1 MKNLRKIGK
10 WTLWL
15 AGLLAALFL
24 LAWVLLQRPAVQQW
38 AVNRITADLSQRW
51 GAKVAIDKVD
61 IRFFKTLALEGIYLQ
76 DQNQDTLLYA
86 EKLAANISLF
96 SIFDQQLHVQGIS
109 LEHAVAQVKRTGT
122 DSSYNFS
129 FLLAQPKT
137 KAASNPSESYWD
149 IDLEKVRLNDLRLTL
164 EDEWGGTRGEVV
176 VDELAIDV
184 EDLDLSQQKLV
195 VEQLKLSQAVVNLK
209 TIQKKGPKEQEDRTG
224 TNTDSPL
231 LAWPS
236 FPWDIEVEQVQ
247 LSNNKFDY
255 QQYSIDSI
263 GETVGSIAIEL
274 AELNAQ
280 LEAISWKEK
289 QGQLQLS
296 NLSFLAQNGIQVDN
310 LTGAVDVSENG
321 IEVKDW
327 SLTTP
332 NSEIG
337 IAAKMDFPVGGLRRS
352 NWQETKV
359 AGNIKPTQIAIAE
372 LEEIWPFINQWLRTD
387 VAGTA
392 IDLSGVIGGTLGELA
407 LSQASI
413 GIANRLRLNAQLSA
427 QNWWSKDNA
436 LLLLQGISLQTS
448 YEALEAVV
456 KKAFLPSGLK
466 TLGQISVSLGGGGS
480 WDNFRLGRLALSTS
494 SGTQL
499 LANGRIKNREQ
510 WENSQFELTINSFS
524 TSAAEWRG
532 FSPGLPPLLD
542 SLGIIQGQASGLG
555 SLSDFK
561 VTSLVEGD
569 WGQLDWDI
577 AMQTGRDW
585 RTAGYQL
592 TAALRPSDI
601 GNLISIK
608 ELEGPILIEVAA
620 NGQGLTWPDLTADLQ
635 AQIKQATYKG
645 YAYPTVTYN
654 GKLEKGNLANH
665 LMAANADL
673 DIDLKSKVA
682 LNDSLLAVDFD
693 IAIKELSTQ
702 ALHLTDSALAVQLTA
717 NGRFEGNTLDELT
730 GELNLNDVYI
740 ANDSLDYRTTD
751 INLISEIGEEQERR
765 LALSTDFLAA
775 SMTGDFEPSRLGIL
789 LLDLL
794 DHHFKL
800 ETVLDTQWVVGLD
813 SLTYNSALRDQ
824 SLTADFHLKD
834 ARPFQILALPAL
846 KRLDQAQL
854 NLKVDHSRQRLAL
867 TASVDSLKYANLNL
881 DEAQIFMTGNPDKMD
896 GQAVLKLARKGSA
909 GLESVK
915 LNTHWQNDSLQ
926 LALNIADTLAAEQL
940 AIGGQLTQKDQQF
953 LLHLDPDLVLN
964 GKSWQVAPG
973 HLVHLKPNW
982 FEIDELRLQKDAQT
996 LLIESESQGA
1006 SGRIAPLKLTFEQF
1020 ELSEVSDLFRFP
1032 DSLINGHVD
1041 GYVDFY
1047 DLDQKPYF
1055 TADISVPD
1063 LLWYQQQMGTL
1074 QLSAEQ
1080 DLSRAAIQL
1089 KLGLNSEEN
1098 RLGLTGSYQ
1107 TKTQE
1112 LDITTVI
1119 DQLNLR
1125 FLNPVTTGVLT
1136 ANEGS
1141 ISGNIAVKGN
1151 LSDPRISGTIE
1162 VDTFSTYV
1170 PFAHSK
1176 FRIPATTLQVDN
1188 RALRL
1193 EPTTIRDELGHTADL
1208 FGEIRHKNFSDF
1220 QLDLKVLTDR
1230 FRFLNTTVA
1239 DNELFYGQLFVRS
1252 DITVTGPLGEPRLDI
1267 NATSLSPSTFHLSP
1281 FSVEESIV
1289 QEDEFVIF
1297 GQPSELEKRK
1307 ASEAF
1312 YTIKNSFPFDIRVNL
1327 DLSDNTE
1334 FQFIIDP
1341 ASGDKLVAHGFANLV
1356 LRMTPSGNIRLNG
1369 VYTVSSGTYS
1379 FSYGQVLRRVFDI
1392 REGGRVTFNGN
1403 PLDAKFDLVA
1413 AYTLRTSTYPL
1424 IDSDSQL
1431 DAREEAQSKE
1441 RNPLNVVL
1449 DLNGDLNQP
1458 ALKFAIE
1465 VPQENGS
1472 LIDSRVQRRLELL
1485 NKNPNELNRQVFS
1498 LLLFQNFIQSDQHFS
1513 FNVAETGESVAYS
1526 SVASLFSSQLNKLAD
1541 NYVKG
1546 VEINFDIDA
1555 YRDAYSTDNSEM
1567 VTQLDVDLSK
1577 QFFNNRLKIQA
1588 GTNVDLRN
1596 NGSQANINALS
1607 GDYVIEYK
1615 LTKKGN
1621 YLLRVFRKDEF
1632 DILLDENTAKTGF
1645 SIFFKKAFDSKR
1657 TKK

>member
-1 MKNLRKIGK
+1 MENLRKIGK

-15 AGLLAALFL
+15 AGLLVVLFL

-38 AVNRITADLSQRW
+38 AVNTITADLSQRW
-51 GAKVAIDKVD
+51 EAKVAIDKVN
-61 IRFFKTLALEGIYLQ
+61 IRFFKTLTLEGIYLE
-76 DQNQDTLLYA
+76 DQNQDTLFYA
-86 EKLAANISLF
+86 EELAADISLF
-96 SIFDQQLHVQGIS
+96 SFFDQQLHIQG
-109 LEHAVAQVKRTGT
+109 LNLNHAVAQVKRTSA
-122 DSSYNFS
+122 DSAYNFS
-129 FLLAQPKT
+129 FLLAQPKA
-137 KAASNPSESYWD
+137 KAASNTSASYWD
-149 IDLEKVRLNDLRLTL
+149 IDLKKVKLNELRLL
-164 EDEWGGTRGEVV
+164 LDDQLGGTSGEMV

-184 EDLDLSQQKLV
+184 QDLDLSQQRLV
-195 VEQLKLSQAVVNLK
+195 IEQLKLSQTSVSLNA
-209 TIQKKGPKEQEDRTG
+209 IQRTVLEEPG
-224 TNTDSPL
+224 DSELTNNEVPILT
-231 LAWPS
+231 WPAL
-236 FPWDIEVEQVQ
+236 PWDIEIERV
-247 LSNNKFDY
+247 LLLNNHFDY
-255 QQYSIDSI
+255 QKTSIDST
-263 GETVGSIAIEL
+263 GETARSMAIQL
-274 AELNAQ
+274 AQLNAQ
-280 LEAISWKEK
+280 FEAISWKEK
-289 QGQLQLS
+289 QGQLKLS
-296 NLSFLAQNGIQVDN
+296 SLSFLEQSGIEVES
-310 LTGAVDVSENG
+310 LSGAVEVSENG
-321 IEVKDW
+321 IQLKEWK
-327 SLTTP
+327 LKTP
-332 NSEIG
+332 DSQIG
-337 IAAKMDFPVGGLRRS
+337 VAAKMDFPTEGLRGD
-352 NWQETKV
+352 NWQETQV
-359 AGNIKPTQIAIAE
+359 TGSVRGGEIAVAE
-372 LEEIWPFINQWLRTD
+372 LGGIWPLIHQWLRTD
-387 VAGTA
+387 VEGTA
-392 IDLSGVIGGTLGELA
+392 IDLSGELGGTLGELA

-427 QNWWSKDNA
+427 QNWWSKDDA
-436 LLLLQGISLQTS
+436 LLHLKGLSLQAS
-448 YEALEAVV
+448 YEALEGVL
-456 KKAFLPSGLK
+456 KKELLPTGLQE
-466 TLGQISVSLGGGGS
+466 LGRMNVSLSGRGS
-480 WDNFRLGRLALSTS
+480 WADFRLGRLAISTS

-499 LANGRIKNREQ
+499 LANGRIKNKEQ

-542 SLGIIQGQASGLG
+542 SLGTIQGQASGLG
-555 SLSDFK
+555 SFSDFK
-561 VTSLVEGD
+561 VRSLVEGD

-577 AMQTGRDW
+577 AMQTDNDW

-608 ELEGPILIEVAA
+608 ELEGPILIEAAA

-645 YAYPTVTYN
+645 YAYPTITYN

-665 LMAANADL
+665 LIAANADL

-702 ALHLTDSALAVQLTA
+702 ALHLTDSALAVELTA
-717 NGRFEGNTLDELT
+717 EGQFEGNTLDELL
-730 GELNLNDVYI
+730 GEVNIKDVYI

-751 INLISEIGEEQERR
+751 INFISEIGEGQERR

-775 SMTGDFEPSRLGIL
+775 RVTGDFEPSRLGIL
-789 LLDLL
+789 FLDLL

-813 SLTYNSALRDQ
+813 SLAYHSALRDQ
-824 SLTADFHLKD
+824 NLEARLHLKD
-834 ARPFQILALPAL
+834 ARPLQILALPAL

-881 DEAQIFMTGNPDKMD
+881 DEAQISMTGNPDKMD
-896 GQAVLKLARKGSA
+896 GQALLKLAKKGSA

-915 LNTHWQNDSLQ
+915 LNTHWQNDSIR
-926 LALNIADTLAAEQL
+926 LALNITDTLAAEQL
-940 AIGGQLTQKDQQF
+940 AVGGKLTQQDQQF
-953 LLHLDPDLVLN
+953 LLQLDPDLVLN

-973 HLVHLKPNW
+973 HLLHLKPSW
-982 FEIDELRLQKDAQT
+982 FAIDGLRLQKGTQA
-996 LLIESESQGA
+996 LRIESERQGA
-1006 SGRIAPLKLTFEQF
+1006 SERIAPLKLTFEQF

-1074 QLSAEQ
+1074 QLSAQQ

-1089 KLGLNSEEN
+1089 KLGLNSAEN

-1112 LDITTVI
+1112 LDINTVI

-1125 FLNPVTTGVLT
+1125 FLNPITSAVLT

-1151 LSDPRISGTIE
+1151 LADPRISGTIE
-1162 VDTFSTYV
+1162 VDAFSTHV
-1170 PFAHSK
+1170 PFANSK
-1176 FRIPATTLQVDN
+1176 FRIPSSTLQIDN

-1193 EPTTIRDELGHTADL
+1193 EPTTIRDDLGNTAKL
-1208 FGEIRHKNFSDF
+1208 FGEIRHSNFSDF

-1239 DNELFYGQLFVRS
+1239 DNELFYGQLIVRS
-1252 DITVTGPLGEPRLDI
+1252 DITVTGPLGAPRLDI

-1307 ASEAF
+1307 ASEDF
-1312 YTIKNSFPFDIRVNL
+1312 YAIKNSFPFDIRVNL

-1379 FSYGQVLRRVFDI
+1379 FSYGQILRRVFDI

-1413 AYTLRTSTYPL
+1413 AYALRTSTYPL

-1431 DAREEAQSKE
+1431 DALEEAQSKE
-1441 RNPLNVVL
+1441 RKPLDVVL
-1449 DLNGDLNQP
+1449 NLNGDLNQP

-1465 VPQENGS
+1465 VPEENGS

-1513 FNVAETGESVAYS
+1513 FNVAEAGEKVAYS

-1555 YRDAYSTDNSEM
+1555 YKDAYSADNSEL